1 MHATTTIRRFRAA
14 GLAAACTAAV
24 AGAALLGGCAGDP
37 APADGTMTREQAQ
50 ELFQS
55 RGPQPGHQLPALHLV
70 DLDGAPADLAAI
82 QKGRP
87 MVLVTA
93 SLTCNVARRTQPQLE
108 ELRRRFGDQVAVV
121 VVYTLEAHPAQDPCP
136 YTGKEWVPESNKKDG
151 VLVRQPT
158 GLTGRLALA
167 REFQSRYAPGT
178 TVLVDLMDDAA
189 WKSLGQAP
197 NLGLLVVGHGMVRM
211 RQGWFDADAMT
222 KELIAIGVKPLPTA
236 PAR

>member
-1 MHATTTIRRFRAA
+1 MHATTTMNRFRAA
-14 GLAAACTAAV
+14 AAFAAAI
-24 AGAALLGGCAGDP
+24 AGAALLGGCAGDG

-55 RGPQPGHQLPALHLV
+55 RGPQPGHQLPVLRLV
-70 DLDGAPADLAAI
+70 DLDGAPADLVAI

-93 SLTCNVARRTQPQLE
+93 SLTCNVARRTQPQVE
-108 ELRRRFGDQVAVV
+108 ELRRRFGDHVAVV
-121 VVYTLEAHPAQDPCP
+121 VVYTVEAHPAQDPCP
-136 YTGKEWVPESNKKDG
+136 YTGKEWVPESNAKDG

-158 GLTGRLALA
+158 NLAGRLALA
-167 REFQSRYAPGT
+167 REFQSRFAPGT